1 MSRNFNCIHLI
12 ILFLASHA
20 GYSQEFQSPKYL
32 NTDNG
37 LSNRSVTAIAQDG
50 MGFIWIGTKKGLNK
64 YDGYSFKQMNGNL
77 GLLDISQIISDKAG
91 NLWIG
96 TAGSGLLHFD
106 IQTNTFSRFLHDENE
121 SSTIPSNLVTSLFL
135 DSEETLWIGTEN
147 GLVIQKK
154 DSNLGEFQHI
164 NSDFPLDQVH
174 IRCITED
181 LQGNIWIGT
190 FGSGLIKVNNHSL
203 HAQKEFPENHLLNSN
218 FIISI
223 FVLGADEL
231 LLGTRNNDLIQYNIA
246 SRSISKYGHVSTMD
260 SSSNQIVRAI
270 LSDTQSRLWIGTDGN
285 GAEVIINYKNHSPKT
300 LHLTSD
306 QEYPAEL
313 SGNSINEIFEDKS
326 GNIWLGT
333 AWNGLTVISKASSQ
347 VQQFQAVAPSDKN
360 IPVLSIY
367 EDSDVLWL
375 GTDGHGITKVSKK
388 TQAQR
393 QEDILSNNY
402 IQLISKR
409 KNGMF
414 WIGTFADGL
423 FLYDSKKG
431 VLESYKH
438 EINNPSSLSFNDVRG
453 VVELNDDSVMV
464 GTWGGGLNLVNRKT
478 GHVKIIRA
486 LEKDSLGISNDNIT
500 CIEKDNKDNIWI
512 STFGGGLNLYHPS
525 SQTFTQFHSDP
536 QLDNSLSSE
545 NILTLHD
552 DQNGFLWIGTWDA
565 GIDRMDLATH
575 KIERFQDVEFLQ
587 NRTVTAIEH
596 DLNGN
601 IWFSTKKGVLNYDI
615 QSETFH
621 SYPEL
626 KGEYHINSVSKN
638 NSGHIYFGGINGAIK
653 FDPISIKKQNLQDEK
668 NVIFTDFKLYNISV
682 PVKEDGLLK
691 QHISNTDEINLTHD
705 QNDLTF
711 EFTSLE
717 YPTAQGYEFAV
728 KLEGF
733 ENEWRINGNQR
744 TINFTNLPPGE
755 YVLKVRNRIYGG
767 EWNTNQAM
775 IQINI
780 SKPYWHTWWA
790 YLTYTLLFL
799 VFLYAFRKYTI
810 AWEKMRSQLS
820 IKEAIN
826 IKDKELHQVKQ
837 RFFNNISHEI
847 RTPVTLILGAINRL
861 KEEITPSS
869 NTTQQITSL
878 SKNSQ
883 YLLKLVN
890 ELLEFRKLE
899 AGQVSLKA
907 SQVNI
912 SEFVKEIYLSFTT
925 QASSKNI
932 ELNFET
938 SCSDQ
943 SLWIDN
949 IQMEKVIFNLL
960 DNAFKYCNEH
970 GSIRIGIMADDQF
983 CYVKVQNSGNA
994 IPSAQLEYIFKRFY
1008 QSDNHESTN
1017 TQGFGIGL
1025 SIVSDI
1031 VKLHHGAI
1039 TVESDDANGTQFI
1052 IKLPIGN
1059 FHFTDTEIL
1068 PSGQSLRES
1077 SSEENQIQNEELPTL
1092 ELEEFTT
1099 LIVEDNKELR
1109 KYIGDVLSSEYKI
1122 IEASNG
1128 EEGFQLAKETIPDL
1142 IISDVMMPIKDGIEL
1157 VSDLKKEQTTSHI
1170 PIILLTARTGNI
1182 YKKEGFDIGADDYIT
1197 KPFNEQLLKSRI
1209 RNLILSRQKL
1219 WKRFSID
1226 KITEPKKLDLQ
1237 SVDQQFLQEL
1247 IDLVEE
1253 SITANN
1259 DMTPDFLSKEL
1270 GMSHSVIYKKLK
1282 HLTGQSIVEFIRD
1295 FKLKRGA
1302 ELIGKYQYTVQEA
1315 CYKSGFSDRRYFT
1328 RAFKKKFGVTPSQ
1341 YAQKD

>member
-1 MSRNFNCIHLI
+1 MSRIFNYIRLI
-12 ILFLASHA
+12 ILFLVGHA

-37 LSNRSVTAIAQDG
+37 LPNRSVTAIAQDG
-50 MGFIWIGTKKGLNK
+50 MGFIWIGTKKGLNR
-64 YDGYSFKQMNGNL
+64 YDGYSFKQMNGDL
-77 GLLDISQIISDKAG
+77 GSLDISQIISDKAG

-106 IQTNTFSRFLHDENE
+106 IQTNKFSRFFQNKDC
-121 SSTIPSNLVTSLFL
+121 SKIPSNLVTSLLL

-154 DSNLGEFQHI
+154 DSNLGEFQNI
-164 NSDFPLDQVH
+164 KSDFPLNQVH

-181 LQGNIWIGT
+181 MQGNIWIGT
-190 FGSGLIKVNNHSL
+190 FGSGLIKVSNHNFYV
-203 HAQKEFPENHLLNSN
+203 QKEFPENHLLHSN
-218 FIISI
+218 FILSI
-223 FVLGADEL
+223 FVLGVDEL
-231 LLGTRNNDLIQYNIA
+231 LLGTRNNGLIQYNIET
-246 SRSISKYGHVSTMD
+246 RSISKYNSVTSMD
-260 SSSNQIVRAI
+260 SSSNHIVRAI
-270 LSDTQSRLWIGTDGN
+270 LSDSQNRLWIGTDGN
-285 GAEVIINYKNHSPKT
+285 GAEVIVNYKNDSAKT
-300 LHLTSD
+300 IHLTSEL
-306 QEYPAEL
+306 EYPAEL
-313 SGNSINEIFEDKS
+313 SGNSINEIFEDNS

-333 AWNGLTVISKASSQ
+333 AWNGLTVMSKVSSQ
-347 VQQFQAVAPSDKN
+347 VQRFQAVAQSNKN

-367 EDSDVLWL
+367 ENSDILWL
-375 GTDGHGITKVSKK
+375 GTDGHGITKISQK
-388 TQAQR
+388 TQTQK
-393 QEDILSNNY
+393 QEDFLSNNY
-402 IQLISKR
+402 IQLISER
-409 KNGMF
+409 SDGMF

-423 FLYDSKKG
+423 LLYDSKKG
-431 VLESYKH
+431 ILESYKH
-438 EINNPSSLSFNDVRG
+438 EINNPNSLSFNDVRG
-453 VVELNDDSVMV
+453 VVELNDDSVLV
-464 GTWGGGLNLVNRKT
+464 GTWGGGLNLINRKT
-478 GHVKIIRA
+478 GNIKIIRT
-486 LEKDSLGISNDNIT
+486 LEKGSLGISNDNIT
-500 CIEKDNKDNIWI
+500 CLEKDIKDNIWI

-525 SQTFTQFHSDP
+525 SGTFTQFHSDP
-536 QLDNSLSSE
+536 QLNNTLSSN
-545 NILTLHD
+545 NIITLHD

-565 GIDRMDLATH
+565 GINRLDLATQ
-575 KIERFQDVEFLQ
+575 KIERFQDVDFLQ
-587 NRTVTAIEH
+587 NRTVTAIQH

-601 IWFSTKKGVLNYDI
+601 VWFSTKKGVLNYDI
-615 QSETFH
+615 HSETFH

-626 KGEYHINSVSKN
+626 KGEYHINSVCKN
-638 NSGHIYFGGINGAIK
+638 SFGNIYFGGIDGVIK
-653 FDPISIKKQNLQDEK
+653 FDPLSIKKQGLLNQK
-668 NVIFTDFKLYNISV
+668 NVIFTDFKLYNKSV
-682 PVKEDGLLK
+682 LVEENGLLK
-691 QHISNTDEINLTHD
+691 QHISNTKKINLTHD

-711 EFTSLE
+711 EFTSIE

-728 KLEGF
+728 LLEGF
-733 ENEWRINGNQR
+733 EKEWRMNGHQR

-780 SKPYWHTWWA
+780 SKPFWYTWWA
-790 YLTYTLLFL
+790 YLIYALLFSA
-799 VFLYAFRKYTI
+799 FLYAFRKYTI

-820 IKEAIN
+820 LKEAIN

-847 RTPVTLILGAINRL
+847 RTPVTLILGAINRI
-861 KEEITPSS
+861 KEEIIPSS
-869 NTTQQITSL
+869 NVTQQITSL

-883 YLLKLVN
+883 YLMKLVN

-907 SQVNI
+907 SQINI
-912 SEFVKEIYLSFTT
+912 SEFVKEIYLSFAT

-932 ELNFET
+932 ILNFGT

-970 GSIRIGIMADDQF
+970 GSIRVGIKDDDQF
-983 CYVKVQNSGNA
+983 CYIEVQNSGNA
-994 IPSAQLEYIFKRFY
+994 IPSAQLDYIFKRFY

-1031 VKLHHGAI
+1031 VKLHQGAI
-1039 TVESDDANGTQFI
+1039 TVESDNSNGTRFI
-1052 IKLPIGN
+1052 IKLPLGN
-1059 FHFTDTEIL
+1059 FHFTETEIL
-1068 PSGQSLRES
+1068 PPDQSFRKFS
-1077 SSEENQIQNEELPTL
+1077 NKGNQVQNEELPKL

-1109 KYIGDVLSSEYKI
+1109 ELIRDFLSSEYKI

-1128 EEGFQLAKETIPDL
+1128 DEGFRLAKETVPDL

-1157 VSDLKKEQTTSHI
+1157 VSDLKKEKTTSHI

-1182 YKKEGFDIGADDYIT
+1182 YKKEGFDIGADDYIS

-1219 WKRFSID
+1219 WKRISIET
-1226 KITEPKKLDLQ
+1226 ITSPKKLDLQ
-1237 SVDQQFLQEL
+1237 SVDHQFLKEFTDL
-1247 IDLVEE
+1247 IEE

-1259 DMTPDFLSKEL
+1259 DMSPDVLSKEL

-1282 HLTGQSIVEFIRD
+1282 HLTGQSIVEFIRE

-1328 RAFKKKFGVTPSQ
+1328 RAFKKKFGKTPSQ
-1341 YAQKD
+1341 YAKKD